1 MIEFTVNITVKVY
14 VPCFEKFVN
23 AQKETDLMRINEQ
36 DIQKFLQ
43 QMIQEKKSDSYVNQV
58 INSIKFY

>member
-1 MIEFTVNITVKVY
+1 
-14 VPCFEKFVN
+14 
-23 AQKETDLMRINEQ
+23 MRINEQ